1 MLLVLEVESSR
12 TSFASRQGLR
22 EGGSGDTSY
31 PGLGL
36 GGPIV
41 ADLIKKKGKCIKSH
55 TFAPKL
61 TFCYLE
67 NPNSTVQQCT
77 RVHISRDP
85 TAFQPQRAESKLAYY
100 TTIIK

>member
-36 GGPIV
+36 GRPIV
-41 ADLIKKKGKCIKSH
+41 ADLIKKKGKCIKSQSH
-55 TFAPKL
+55 TLAPKL
-61 TFCYLE
+61 AICYLE
-67 NPNSTVQQCT
+67 NSNSTV
-77 RVHISRDP
+77 
-85 TAFQPQRAESKLAYY
+85 
-100 TTIIK
+100 